1 MNPGID
7 FPTITVIQT
16 YIVFN
21 FLLLLLEGW
30 YVAFEKLTCYFHE
43 CVTKQRLNAE
53 LNMSH
58 CSQHM
63 HDGVYDLVPNRGK

>member
-1 MNPGID
+1 M
-7 FPTITVIQT
+7 
-16 YIVFN
+16 
-21 FLLLLLEGW
+21 
-30 YVAFEKLTCYFHE
+30 AFEKLTCYFHE

-63 HDGVYDLVPNRGK
+63 HDGVYNLVNQTEANDEIGIIIPCLIV